1 MPRYKVAV
9 IGCAGRG
16 RMHIDAYEHIDDAEV
31 VACCAPSPTRRDPL
45 AADYRLRAYGDVG
58 EMLAA
63 EQPDLVHIT
72 TGPGPRGQLM
82 KQVAEHEIP
91 LCTVEKPLAVGVR
104 DWRSMEELEAVGGT
118 RFAVCHQLRWQ
129 TNLARCREALESGR
143 LGAVRF
149 LEFSAGM
156 NLPAQ
161 GTHTLHYGGSLNGD
175 AAVVS
180 VFGAASGLTEGDPLH
195 PGPEHTVAQ
204 LVFENGVRALWQA
217 GPSAP
222 AVGDPAT
229 DNQHVRLVAYAERG
243 RVSWSEFGP
252 WEIVGP
258 DGAQSGDHGGRDA
271 WRRDNLLAQVGFH
284 RAMFRWL
291 ETGEAPGT
299 DLKRSLHEWKVALA
313 LYASA
318 LWRRPVDLAGFDP
331 PDTLFED
338 LTTALRA

>member
-104 DWRSMEELEAVGGT
+104 DWRSIEELEAVGGT

-129 TNLARCREALESGR
+129 TNLASCREALESGR

-204 LVFENGVRALWQA
+204 LVFENGVRAMYQCNKNTYGSSTLHLSGPKGEIVFTLNAGYGTLTREDNDGAEVIQVIKPIGLVSSYQSMGYVAAYEELIDLAEAGGKGRSVGSGQDARRVVQIMTGMLKSQQA
-217 GPSAP
+217 GN
-222 AVGDPAT
+222 T
-229 DNQHVRLVAYAERG
+229 LVE
-243 RVSWSEFGP
+243 VP
-252 WEIVGP
+252 
-258 DGAQSGDHGGRDA
+258 Q
-271 WRRDNLLAQVGFH
+271 
-284 RAMFRWL
+284 
-291 ETGEAPGT
+291 
-299 DLKRSLHEWKVALA
+299 
-313 LYASA
+313 
-318 LWRRPVDLAGFDP
+318 
-331 PDTLFED
+331 
-338 LTTALRA
+338 

>member
-1 MPRYKVAV
+1 M
-9 IGCAGRG
+9 IGCAGRAK
-16 RMHIDAYEHIDDAEV
+16 MHIDAYEHIDDAEV

-45 AADYRLRAYGDVG
+45 AAAYRLRAYGDVG

-82 KQVAEHEIP
+82 RQVAEHEIP

-104 DWRSMEELEAVGGT
+104 DWRSIEELEAVGGT

-129 TNLARCREALESGR
+129 TNLARCREALELGR
-143 LGAVRF
+143 LGVVRF

-180 VFGAASGLTEGDPLH
+180 VFGAASGLTEGDPFASRARAHGRPAGLRERR
-195 PGPEHTVAQ
+195 PGPVAGRP
-204 LVFENGVRALWQA
+204 LRPHGGRSGDRLPARPAGRLRRA
-217 GPSAP
+217 GP
-222 AVGDPAT
+222 G
-229 DNQHVRLVAYAERG
+229 LLERVQS
-243 RVSWSEFGP
+243 R
-252 WEIVGP
+252 EIVGP

-271 WRRDNLLAQVGFH
+271 WRRDNLLAQVEFH
-284 RAMFRWL
+284 RVMFRWL

-299 DLKRSLHEWKVALA
+299 DLKRSLHEWKVVLA

-338 LTTALRA
+338 LTRALRA